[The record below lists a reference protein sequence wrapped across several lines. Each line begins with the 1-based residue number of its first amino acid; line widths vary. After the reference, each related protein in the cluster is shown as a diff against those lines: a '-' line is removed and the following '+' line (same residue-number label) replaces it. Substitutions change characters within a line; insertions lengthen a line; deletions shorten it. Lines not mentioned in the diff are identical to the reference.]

1 LTAFRI
7 IQSNIAEIGPLRIMR
22 IPLERNNGIMMGFRR
37 FKEEALETLVPLTS
51 EGIQM
56 NKEQTNFLLYI
67 SHKK

>member
-1 LTAFRI
+1 
-7 IQSNIAEIGPLRIMR
+7 
-22 IPLERNNGIMMGFRR
+22 MMGFRR
-37 FKEEALETLVPLTS
+37 FKEEALETLVALTS

>member
-1 LTAFRI
+1 LTI
-7 IQSNIAEIGPLRIMR
+7 VVSHVTDIGPLRIMR